1 MIISFSGLSG
11 FKGLDWKEFVISPLT
26 SSTLSVLMD
35 ENRYPLF
42 LLFILIFGSF
52 VWIDLLYDPLRELFY
67 ENVLHPISF
76 GRIGTSVP
84 IVEKFVLRVTR
95 STLAL
100 VSIGIGINLS
110 GIIFWILIGRIL
122 LLGDLSLPV
131 VGKSIFLTFWVSL
144 WI

>member
-35 ENRYPLF
+35 ENRYPL
-42 LLFILIFGSF
+42 LLFIFILGSF

-100 VSIGIGINLS
+100 VSIGMGINLS
-110 GIIFWILIGRIL
+110 GIMF
-122 LLGDLSLPV
+122 
-131 VGKSIFLTFWVSL
+131 
-144 WI
+144 